1 MQLLNKDYRALGYLW
16 RYIKPFRKKFL
27 FLNILSPIYSA
38 LTGAYFLYIKR
49 LLDDGFLV
57 NNSHEIGI
65 TLLALFGIF
74 IAQTLIDLFQTYLQ
88 NKTTNT
94 ITIDIKD
101 RLYDAVISNYRA
113 IRTRQQ
119 AGEILSRFYIDTSNF
134 ITLINILSMEFIKQL
149 FTLAS
154 IMAVLFY
161 LNWKFALVLFLAYPL
176 FILPLIKLGHW
187 LRNLSQ
193 HYLYAYGRSNSIL
206 YESLYGYLIIKTYN
220 LIDHF
225 KEKYKASNE
234 KLVNNLL
241 RSTLISKLVGPIND
255 LASFVGLGLI
265 LYFSISQV
273 QSGSLTVGSL
283 VAFLVALMKFYQPAK
298 TLFNLYNSMQS
309 AFPGYLRLKS
319 ILESH
324 QDTINKEE
332 IQPASFEKSLELSHV
347 TFSYDNQKIIL
358 NDVNLTVTK
367 GEKVAIIGRTGSGKS
382 TLISLLLGLIQPEK
396 GDILMDGKR
405 YTELNRESIFS
416 LFSYI
421 SQEPILFNDSI
432 KYNIQLGKL
441 TSTTEELI
449 EASKKAQLHAFISTI
464 QEGYDTLVG
473 DRGDM
478 ISGGERQRITIARA
492 LLRNAPI
499 IIFDEATSSLDY
511 ETESDIKEAVFKL
524 SANKTLI
531 IITHRLTTLKGVDK
545 VYNIKDGK
553 LVEFNW
559 EKGLNA
565 D

>member
-1 MQLLNKDYRALGYLW
+1 MQLLSKDYRALGYLW
-16 RYIKPFRKKFL
+16 RYIRPFRQKFL

-38 LTGAYFLYIKR
+38 LTGASFLYIKR
-49 LLDDGFLV
+49 LLDEGFLV
-57 NNSHEIGI
+57 NNTQEIGI
-65 TLLALFGIF
+65 TLLILFGIF
-74 IAQTLIDLFQTYLQ
+74 FAQTLIDLLQTYLQ
-88 NKTTNT
+88 NKTINT
-94 ITIDIKD
+94 ITIDIKN
-101 RLYDAVISNYRA
+101 RLFDAVISNYRV

-119 AGEILSRFYIDTSNF
+119 AGEILSRFYIDTGNF
-134 ITLINILSMEFIKQL
+134 ITLINILSLEFIKQL
-149 FTLAS
+149 FTLVA

-161 LNWKFALVLFLAYPL
+161 LNWKFALILFLAYPL

-193 HYLYAYGRSNSIL
+193 HYLQVYGKSNSIL

-225 KEKYKASNE
+225 KEKYKTSNE

-241 RSTLISKLVGPIND
+241 RSTMISKLVGPIND

-265 LYFSISQV
+265 LYFSIAQV

-298 TLFNLYNSMQS
+298 ALFNLYNSIQT

-319 ILESH
+319 MLESH
-324 QDTINKEE
+324 QDTSTHGE
-332 IQPASFEKSLELSHV
+332 IQKVSFHKHLELKHV
-347 TFSYDNQKIIL
+347 TFSYDNQKMIL
-358 NDVNLTVTK
+358 DDVNLKVKK
-367 GEKVAIIGRTGSGKS
+367 GEKVAVIGRTGAGKS
-382 TLISLLLGLIQPEK
+382 TLISLLLGLIQPGK
-396 GDILMDGKR
+396 GDILIDGRK
-405 YTELNRESIFS
+405 YQELNKDGIFS

-432 KYNIQLGKL
+432 RYNIQLGKL
-441 TSTTEELI
+441 SSSGEELI
-449 EASKKAQLHAFISTI
+449 EASKKAQLHSFISNI
-464 QEGYDTLVG
+464 QHGYDTIVG

-478 ISGGERQRITIARA
+478 LSGGERQRITIARA

-511 ETESDIKEAVFKL
+511 ETESDIKKEVFKL
-524 SANKTLI
+524 SADKTLI

-553 LVEFNW
+553 LLESNW
-559 EKGLNA
+559 E
-565 D
+565 

>member
-1 MQLLNKDYRALGYLW
+1 MQLFNKDYRALGYLW
-16 RYIKPFRKKFL
+16 YYIKPFRKKFL

-38 LTGAYFLYIKR
+38 LAGAYFLYIKR
-49 LLDDGFLV
+49 LLDEGFLA
-57 NNSHEIGI
+57 NNSHEIGV
-65 TLLALFGIF
+65 TLLILFGIF
-74 IAQTLIDLFQTYLQ
+74 VAQTVIDIIQTYLQ
-88 NKTTNT
+88 KRTINT
-94 ITIDIKD
+94 ITVDIKD
-101 RLYDAVISNYRA
+101 RLFDAVISNYRA

-119 AGEILSRFYIDTSNF
+119 AGEILSRFYIDTGNF
-134 ITLINILSMEFIKQL
+134 ITLINILSLEFAKQL
-149 FTLAS
+149 FTLIS

-161 LNWKFALVLFLAYPL
+161 LNWKFALILFLAYPL

-193 HYLYAYGRSNSIL
+193 KYLHAYGKSNSIL

-220 LIDHF
+220 LIGHF

-234 KLVNNLL
+234 LLVNNLL

-298 TLFNLYNSMQS
+298 ALFNLHNSVQT
-309 AFPGYLRLKS
+309 AFPGYLRLKDM
-319 ILESH
+319 LESH
-324 QDTINKEE
+324 QETISKDET
-332 IQPASFEKSLELSHV
+332 QPATFEKSLEFNHV
-347 TFSYDNQKIIL
+347 TFSYDNEKMIL
-358 NDVNLTVTK
+358 DDVNLTVKK
-367 GEKVAIIGRTGSGKS
+367 GEKVAIIGRTGAGKS
-382 TLISLLLGLIQPEK
+382 TLISLLLGLIQPGK
-396 GDILMDGKR
+396 GDVLMDGKP
-405 YTELNRESIFS
+405 YQDLSRESIFN

-432 KYNIQLGKL
+432 RYNIQLGKL
-441 TSTTEELI
+441 SSSAEELI
-449 EASKKAQLHAFISTI
+449 EASKKAQLHGFISNI

-511 ETESDIKEAVFKL
+511 ETESDIKDAVFKL

-545 VYNIKDGK
+545 VFTIKDGK
-553 LVEFNW
+553 LVESNW
-559 EKGLNA
+559 EERQ
-565 D
+565 

>member
-1 MQLLNKDYRALGYLW
+1 
-16 RYIKPFRKKFL
+16 PFRQKFL
-27 FLNILSPIYSA
+27 LLNILSPIYSA

-57 NNSHEIGI
+57 NNTQEIGI
-65 TLLALFGIF
+65 TLLILFGIF
-74 IAQTLIDLFQTYLQ
+74 FAQTLIDLFQTYLQ
-88 NKTTNT
+88 NKTINT

-101 RLYDAVISNYRA
+101 RLFDAVISNYRA

-119 AGEILSRFYIDTSNF
+119 AGEILSRFYIDTGNF
-134 ITLINILSMEFIKQL
+134 ITLINILSLEFIKQL
-149 FTLAS
+149 FTLVS

-161 LNWKFALVLFLAYPL
+161 LNWKFALILFLAYPL

-193 HYLYAYGRSNSIL
+193 HYLHAYGKSNSIL

-225 KEKYKASNE
+225 KEKYKTSNK

-241 RSTLISKLVGPIND
+241 RSTMISKLVGPIND
-255 LASFVGLGLI
+255 LASFVGLALI
-265 LYFSISQV
+265 LYFSIAQV
-273 QSGSLTVGSL
+273 QSGNLTVGSL

-324 QDTINKEE
+324 QDTSRHGG
-332 IQPASFEKSLELSHV
+332 IQTVSFHEHLEFKHV
-347 TFSYDNQKIIL
+347 SFSYDNQKMIL
-358 NDVNLTVTK
+358 DDVNLTVKK
-367 GEKVAIIGRTGSGKS
+367 GEKVAIIGRTGAGKS
-382 TLISLLLGLIQPEK
+382 TLISLLLGLIQPAK
-396 GDILMDGKR
+396 GDILIDGRR
-405 YTELNRESIFS
+405 YQELNRESIFS

-432 KYNIQLGKL
+432 RYNIQLGKL
-441 TSTTEELI
+441 SSSGDELI
-449 EASKKAQLHAFISTI
+449 EASKKAQLHSFISNI
-464 QEGYDTLVG
+464 QHGYDTIVG

-478 ISGGERQRITIARA
+478 LSGGERQRITIARA

-511 ETESDIKEAVFKL
+511 ETESDIMEHSFNKEQQIWFDTLAGSL
-524 SANKTLI
+524 NKEL
-531 IITHRLTTLKGVDK
+531 G
-545 VYNIKDGK
+545 Y
-553 LVEFNW
+553 
-559 EKGLNA
+559 
-565 D
+565 

>member
-1 MQLLNKDYRALGYLW
+1 MQLLNKDYRALSYLW
-16 RYIKPFRKKFL
+16 RYIKPFRKMFL

-38 LTGAYFLYIKR
+38 LAGISFLYIKK

-65 TLLALFGIF
+65 TILILFGIF
-74 IAQTLIDLFQTYLQ
+74 FAQTFIDLLQSYFQ
-88 NKTTNT
+88 NKTINT

-101 RLYDAVISNYRA
+101 RLFDAVISNYRV

-119 AGEILSRFYIDTSNF
+119 AGEILSRFYIDTGNF
-134 ITLINILSMEFIKQL
+134 ITLINILSMEFIKQF
-149 FTLAS
+149 FTLIS

-161 LNWKFALVLFLAYPL
+161 LNWKFALILFLAYPL

-193 HYLYAYGRSNSIL
+193 HYLKAYGQSNSIL

-225 KEKYKASNE
+225 REKYKASNE
-234 KLVNNLL
+234 KLVDNLL

-283 VAFLVALMKFYQPAK
+283 VAFLVALMRFYQPAK
-298 TLFNLYNSMQS
+298 ALFNLYNSMQT
-309 AFPGYLRLKS
+309 AFPGYLRLKTMM
-319 ILESH
+319 ESH
-324 QDTINKEE
+324 QDYSKQEE
-332 IQPASFEKSLELSHV
+332 LQKAYFHKHLEFKNV
-347 TFSYDNQKIIL
+347 TFSYDNQKQIL
-358 NDVNLTVTK
+358 DNVNLSIKK
-367 GEKVAIIGRTGSGKS
+367 GEKVAIIGRTGAGKS
-382 TLISLLLGLIQPEK
+382 TLISLLLGLIQPDK
-396 GDILMDGKR
+396 GNILIDGIR
-405 YTELNRESIFS
+405 YPDLNRESIFN

-432 KYNIQLGKL
+432 KYNIQIGKL
-441 TSTTEELI
+441 TSSENELI
-449 EASKKAQLHAFISTI
+449 EASKKAQLHPFISHI
-464 QEGYDTLVG
+464 QHGYDTVVG

-478 ISGGERQRITIARA
+478 LSGGERQRITIARA

-511 ETESDIKEAVFKL
+511 ETESDIKDAVFKL

-553 LVEFNW
+553 LVESNW
-559 EKGLNA
+559 E
-565 D
+565 